1 MANSAHIYKSK
12 SGNWNISFHHPIC
25 REGSI
30 GKKIHRSLKVTE
42 ESDATALRDQM
53 NELLVLADTPALLPA
68 RSHAV
73 AEQKYAPV
81 VIGAFYD
88 CMTPE
93 PVDYLALR
101 EREMPLPPRIGKRR
115 NVPRVLAVGQ
125 TAAGKSRLIQ
135 QLLQTT
141 RENFPMRGAG
151 RTTVADTEVIV
162 GDVAYGAVVTFYAE
176 NEVREII
183 RENILE
189 ACEFA
194 YREPEN
200 KAKIAAKLLI
210 DADKRFRFPH
220 MLGDWDQ
227 STDEVDEDVED
238 QSDELEADAP
248 APVPWPKLES
258 CVDQVV
264 TMMQHAITAA
274 RRDLKAEK
282 DQDEA
287 VIEEYWLQYVDHDQR
302 DALTEELLEELERRL
317 CAATGQSSWPSTHG
331 VTDTADRAEFF
342 RRLRPFY
349 QNNRRLFGALVT
361 PLVQGIRVRG
371 RFAPPPFMM
380 TTLPTWVLLDGQ
392 GLGHEQGRA
401 TRINRTVP
409 PELAKKFSST
419 DLILLVDRAV
429 PAMTGEGPILLENLI
444 DRGHQDQLAI
454 VFTHFED
461 VTAPDLNLAGKKA
474 KVLEGLSNAI
484 QAIAALPKAQRV
496 QLERTAEAK
505 TYFLARMDRA
515 EVTGATTQAEL
526 RRLGEHIDRSAGKP
540 LPPQYRPLFNEYVIA
555 NVLHKEIEAYRQDW
569 SEDELGSYHWK
580 IMEALTNWIGHGW
593 SNGYPRQ
600 NLYPGQDLAQR
611 LVKAVS
617 NELESPTSWHPHA
630 PDSPEEESRILNAIR
645 REVGDRI
652 DEHCKVVLV
661 HDPRTSA
668 WLPAYQTISGPGTK
682 VRRARTVARILE
694 DRAQLPDEGL
704 GEFTKDVWQ
713 IVQNAID
720 HTCRAAVNQE
730 VGAAAVESD

>member
-42 ESDATALRDQM
+42 EPEATALRDQM
-53 NELLVLADTPALLPA
+53 NELLVLADTPALLPS
-68 RSHAV
+68 RSQAI

-93 PVDYLALR
+93 PVDYLVLR
-101 EREMPLPPRIGKRR
+101 DREMPLPPRIGKRR

-125 TAAGKSRLIQ
+125 TASGKSRLIQ
-135 QLLQTT
+135 HLLRTT
-141 RENFPMRGAG
+141 KENFPMRGAG

-162 GDVAYGAVVTFYAE
+162 GDFAYGAVVTFYAE
-176 NEVREII
+176 NEIREII

-189 ACEFA
+189 ACGFA

-220 MLGDWDQ
+220 ILGDWDQ
-227 STDEVDEDVED
+227 STDEVDDDVED
-238 QSDELEADAP
+238 QADELETDAP

-264 TMMQHAITAA
+264 AMTQHALAAA

-282 DQDEA
+282 EQDEA
-287 VIEEYWLQYVDHDQR
+287 VIEEYWLQYIDHDQR

-317 CAATGQSSWPSTHG
+317 CAATGQSSWPTTHRIA
-331 VTDTADRAEFF
+331 DTADRTEFF
-342 RRLRPFY
+342 RDLRPFY
-349 QNNRRLFGALVT
+349 QNNRKLFGALVT

-371 RFAPPPFMM
+371 RFAPPPFM
-380 TTLPTWVLLDGQ
+380 TATLPTWVLLDGQ
-392 GLGHEQGRA
+392 GLGHDQGRA
-401 TRINRTVP
+401 TKINRTVP
-409 PELAKKFSST
+409 PELAKKFSSA

-429 PAMTGEGPILLENLI
+429 PAMTGEAPILLENLI

-461 VTAPDLNLAGKKA
+461 VAAPDLNLAGKKA

-484 QAIAALPKAQRV
+484 QAITALPKAQRV

-505 TYFLARMDRA
+505 TYFLTRMDRA

-540 LPPQYRPLFNEYVIA
+540 VPPQYRPLFNEYVIA
-555 NVLHKEIEAYRQDW
+555 NVLHKEIAAYRQDW

-600 NLYPGQDLAQR
+600 NLYPGQNLAQR

-617 NELESPTSWHPHA
+617 NELESPTSWHPQA
-630 PDSPEEESRILNAIR
+630 PENPEEESRILNAIR

-713 IVQNAID
+713 IVQDAIE